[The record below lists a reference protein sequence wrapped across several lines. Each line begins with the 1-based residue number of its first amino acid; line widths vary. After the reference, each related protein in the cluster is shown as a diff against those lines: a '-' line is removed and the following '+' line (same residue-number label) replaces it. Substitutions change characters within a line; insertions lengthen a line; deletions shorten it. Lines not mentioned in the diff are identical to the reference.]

1 MSLSERK
8 PPHPNPPPQVGR
20 GPIALGNTRA
30 AENHAPPSPR
40 RGGGLGWGGL
50 RLPRRAVL
58 FGMLAGCGF
67 TPSLGPGGAAEGLQ
81 GAIRVNDPGNKNAFD
96 LVERLEERIG
106 RPATARFD
114 LGYTITTG
122 AIGVGIT
129 PDNAITRYN
138 LTGRVDW
145 TLTERATGTRV
156 AGGRVNSFTSYSA
169 TGSTVAGLAA
179 EEDAAFRLMRILADQ
194 IVSRLIA
201 SAGDWL

>member
-1 MSLSERK
+1 MSLSSGH
-8 PPHPNPPPQVGR
+8 PPHPTSSQRGR
-20 GPIALGNTRA
+20 GEALSRRQVALLPAPGVISRRTLLLLPLSIAA
-30 AENHAPPSPR
+30 
-40 RGGGLGWGGL
+40 
-50 RLPRRAVL
+50 
-58 FGMLAGCGF
+58 CGF
-67 TPSLGPGGAAEGLQ
+67 TPALGPGGGAEGLQ
-81 GAIRVNDPGNKNAFD
+81 GAIRVNDPTDKNAFD

-114 LGYTITTG
+114 LGYTITTN
-122 AIGVGIT
+122 AIGVGIA
-129 PDNAITRYN
+129 PDNAITRFN

-145 TLTERATGTRV
+145 TLTERASGARM
-156 AGGRVNSFTSYSA
+156 AGGRVDSFTSYSA

>member
-1 MSLSERK
+1 MLAHV
-8 PPHPNPPPQVGR
+8 P
-20 GPIALGNTRA
+20 A
-30 AENHAPPSPR
+30 ASAVS
-40 RGGGLGWGGL
+40 
-50 RLPRRAVL
+50 RRAVFL
-58 FGMLAGCGF
+58 MPLALAACGF
-67 TPSLGPGGAAEGLQ
+67 TPALGPGGAAEGLQ
-81 GAIRVNDPGNKNAFD
+81 GTIRVNDPSDKNAFD

-114 LGYTITTG
+114 LGYTISTN

-145 TLTERATGTRV
+145 TLTERATGARV
-156 AGGRVNSFTSYSA
+156 AGGRVDSFTSYSA

-179 EEDAAFRLMRILADQ
+179 EEDAAFRLMRVLADQ